1 MSSFHPEI
9 LARAQRRFWEEL
21 APNLPRHWVLYGGT
35 AIALRYGHRKSV
47 DFDFF
52 SDQPLGEKQLRAALP
67 LLVDAPVLERAPRT
81 LVVSISIGGKPI
93 KLSFFGGMKIG
104 RVGQPEHLDDGPWI
118 AAPLDLLATKLKALH
133 DRVEARD
140 YIDIEALLLKGDV
153 SLDHGIA
160 AAHALFGSALNPI
173 DTAKAVGWFED
184 GDLMHRL
191 PARTRRYLMRT
202 AAEFRW
208 PSTKVRIKSR
218 ALSPKH

>member
-21 APNLPRHWVLYGGT
+21 APSLPSHWVLYGGT

-67 LLVDAPVLERAPRT
+67 ILADAVVLEQAPRT
-81 LVVSISIGGKPI
+81 LVISIPIGGKRI
-93 KLSFFGGMKIG
+93 KLSFFGSMKIG
-104 RVGQPEHLDDGPWI
+104 RVGDPEHLDGGPWI
-118 AAPLDLLATKLKALH
+118 ASPLDLLATKLKALH

-140 YIDIEALLLKGDV
+140 YTDIEILLAKGT
-153 SLDHGIA
+153 SLDRGIA
-160 AAHALFGSALNPI
+160 SAYALFGAVLNPI

-184 GDLMHRL
+184 GDLMRRL
-191 PARTRRYLMRT
+191 SARTRRYLT
-202 AAEFRW
+202 QAAADFA
-208 PSTKVRIKSR
+208 PDFAKVRIKSR
-218 ALSPKH
+218 ALSPKR